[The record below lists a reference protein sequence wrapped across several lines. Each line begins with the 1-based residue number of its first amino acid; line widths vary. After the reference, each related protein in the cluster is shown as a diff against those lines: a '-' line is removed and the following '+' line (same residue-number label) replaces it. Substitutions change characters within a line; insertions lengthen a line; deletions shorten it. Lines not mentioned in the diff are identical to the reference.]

1 MTQFMRYLR
10 SLVAI
15 LGCRTKGPADPWR
28 CARCGSL
35 SISRRIWVN
44 SNTNVTSGDAEDRGD
59 MWCDD
64 CEEHT
69 FQIRESELLRE
80 TVEPW
85 WQNDTTIEDRE
96 VITGLAPE
104 SFILAN
110 DEQAFHNA
118 CTAAWSD
125 RSNDQKITIWQMLTF
140 SKNNT
145 QTYNHE

>member
-1 MTQFMRYLR
+1 
-10 SLVAI
+10 
-15 LGCRTKGPADPWR
+15 
-28 CARCGSL
+28 
-35 SISRRIWVN
+35 
-44 SNTNVTSGDAEDRGD
+44 

-104 SFILAN
+104 AFILAN

-118 CTAAWSD
+118 CTAAWNG
-125 RSNDQKITIWQMLTF
+125 RSNNLADAGLPPPKK
-140 SKNNT
+140 KNNP
-145 QTYNHE
+145 QTYNYE